1 MKLTVFNGSPKPGP
15 NNTQLLIDH
24 LIKGMRTISTAEVE
38 VYKLNKLPAGTK
50 AAEIFAEAETVLI
63 AFPLYAFAMPGDVK
77 QFFETLEPYK
87 GKCKGKKLGFLVQ
100 YGFIE
105 GIHARPLERHLV
117 KLAAMLGCT
126 YIGTI
131 IKGGCDSLSQT
142 SESKFKSFYEG
153 MQAIGKT
160 LAERHTF
167 DENQLKAYAQP
178 ETSRK
183 YGQWFM
189 KILVKFIN
197 YFYWG
202 RMLKKNGVSIK
213 ESFAK
218 PYE

>member
-15 NNTQLLIDH
+15 NNTQILIDN
-24 LIKGMRTISTAEVE
+24 LSKGIKTVPGTEVE
-38 VYKLNKLPAGTK
+38 VFKLNRLPEGIQ
-50 AAEIFAEAETVLI
+50 AAEIFAGAEAVVV
-63 AFPLYAFAMPGDVK
+63 AFPLYTFAMPGDV
-77 QFFETLEPYK
+77 QLFFETLEPYK
-87 GKCKGKKLGFLVQ
+87 GKCHGKKLGFLVQ
-100 YGFIE
+100 YGFLE
-105 GIHARPLERHLV
+105 AIHARPLEKHLE
-117 KLAAMLGCT
+117 KLAAMLGCD

-131 IKGGCDSLSQT
+131 IKGGCDSLTKSP
-142 SESKFKSFYEG
+142 EAKFKQFYEG

-160 LAERHTF
+160 FAEKHAF

-178 ETSRK
+178 ETTKK

-213 ESFAK
+213 ESFAR